1 MYYKVTNGSVTID
14 AKTILEEINIE
25 IKEKDKIAIIGRN
38 GAGKTT
44 LLKALINNDMLSEGV
59 AEEKFSIFKSG
70 INSIGYLRQE
80 NLNIS
85 NTLLDEILLVYKPL
99 IEIEIKLKKLEEEME
114 LGSNSEASYKYTE
127 LLDKYKILG
136 GYQYKKEYTTALIK
150 FGFSEEDK
158 TKLLSSFSGGERTKI
173 ALLKLLLSKPDLLFL
188 DEPTNHLD
196 IDAIEWLEDYL
207 KNYKG
212 ALILVS
218 HDRMFIDKVT
228 NKIYEIEYGRL
239 ESYIGNYSFY
249 EKEKKRRY
257 EKALND
263 YEAQQMEIKRLQR
276 IADRFRY
283 KPSKASMAMS
293 KLKQIERMVKL
304 DKPEKANLKTFNW
317 RDKEFRESGK
327 LVLKVDNLEIGYLNI
342 LNKVSFELFR
352 GDRLGII
359 GKNGVG
365 KSTLLKTLMGMIP
378 SLAGKYELG
387 LKVMVGYFDQQ
398 LETLNPHNS
407 IYEEFS
413 ETFKDATDLQIRSFL
428 ANFMFYQDDV
438 DKKIS
443 ALSGGEKVRLEL
455 AKVIFENPNF
465 LILDEPTNHLDILSK
480 MKLEELLI
488 NYKGTVLFVSHDRYF
503 VSKIAKSLLV
513 FGDRETNY
521 FNLNYEEY
529 LELKKANQEDEVILV
544 SEKPKIVKTL
554 NKEQNKNIKRLEKDI
569 NNKENKI
576 KELKESLFEPD
587 VYSDYKKVNDINNT
601 ILELESELVKLMEEW
616 EKLATL

>member
-44 LLKALINNDMLSEGV
+44 LLKVLISNDMLSEGV

-99 IEIEIKLKKLEEEME
+99 IEIEIKLKKLEEEMK
-114 LGSNSEASYKYTE
+114 LDSNSEASYKYTE

-443 ALSGGEKVRLEL
+443 VLSGGEKVRLEL

-576 KELKESLFEPD
+576 KELKEYLFEPD

>member
-44 LLKALINNDMLSEGV
+44 LLKVLISNDMLSEGV

-387 LKVMVGYFDQQ
+387 LKVMLGYFDQQ

-443 ALSGGEKVRLEL
+443 VLSGGEKVRLEL

-576 KELKESLFEPD
+576 KELKEYLFEPD

>member
-44 LLKALINNDMLSEGV
+44 LLKVLISNDMLSEGV

-443 ALSGGEKVRLEL
+443 VLSGGEKVRLEL

-576 KELKESLFEPD
+576 KELKEYLFEPD

>member
-44 LLKALINNDMLSEGV
+44 LLKALISNDMLSEGV

-443 ALSGGEKVRLEL
+443 VLSGGEKVRLEL

-576 KELKESLFEPD
+576 KELKEYLFEPD

>member
-44 LLKALINNDMLSEGV
+44 LLKVLISNDMLSEGV

-443 ALSGGEKVRLEL
+443 VLSGGEKVRLEL

-576 KELKESLFEPD
+576 KKLKESLFEPD

>member
-44 LLKALINNDMLSEGV
+44 LLKALISNDMLSEGV

-438 DKKIS
+438 DKKDFC
-443 ALSGGEKVRLEL
+443 
-455 AKVIFENPNF
+455 VI
-465 LILDEPTNHLDILSK
+465 
-480 MKLEELLI
+480 
-488 NYKGTVLFVSHDRYF
+488 G
-503 VSKIAKSLLV
+503 
-513 FGDRETNY
+513 
-521 FNLNYEEY
+521 
-529 LELKKANQEDEVILV
+529 
-544 SEKPKIVKTL
+544 
-554 NKEQNKNIKRLEKDI
+554 
-569 NNKENKI
+569 
-576 KELKESLFEPD
+576 
-587 VYSDYKKVNDINNT
+587 
-601 ILELESELVKLMEEW
+601 W
-616 EKLATL
+616 

>member
-44 LLKALINNDMLSEGV
+44 LLKALISNDMLSEGV

-317 RDKEFRESGK
+317 RNKEFSESGK

-443 ALSGGEKVRLEL
+443 VLSGGEKVRLEL

>member
-44 LLKALINNDMLSEGV
+44 LLKALISNDMLSEGV

-317 RDKEFRESGK
+317 RNKEFRESGK

-443 ALSGGEKVRLEL
+443 VLSGGEKVRLEL

>member
-44 LLKALINNDMLSEGV
+44 LLKVLISNDMLSEGV

-207 KNYKG
+207 KNYRG

-387 LKVMVGYFDQQ
+387 LKVMLGYFDQQ

-443 ALSGGEKVRLEL
+443 VLSGGEKVRLEL

-529 LELKKANQEDEVILV
+529 LELKKANPEDEVILV

-576 KELKESLFEPD
+576 KELKEYLFEPD

>member
-44 LLKALINNDMLSEGV
+44 LLKVLISNDMLSEGV

-173 ALLKLLLSKPDLLFL
+173 SLLKLLLSKPDLLFL

-249 EKEKKRRY
+249 EKEKKRR
-257 EKALND
+257 
-263 YEAQQMEIKRLQR
+263 
-276 IADRFRY
+276 
-283 KPSKASMAMS
+283 
-293 KLKQIERMVKL
+293 
-304 DKPEKANLKTFNW
+304 
-317 RDKEFRESGK
+317 
-327 LVLKVDNLEIGYLNI
+327 
-342 LNKVSFELFR
+342 
-352 GDRLGII
+352 
-359 GKNGVG
+359 
-365 KSTLLKTLMGMIP
+365 
-378 SLAGKYELG
+378 
-387 LKVMVGYFDQQ
+387 
-398 LETLNPHNS
+398 
-407 IYEEFS
+407 
-413 ETFKDATDLQIRSFL
+413 
-428 ANFMFYQDDV
+428 
-438 DKKIS
+438 
-443 ALSGGEKVRLEL
+443 
-455 AKVIFENPNF
+455 
-465 LILDEPTNHLDILSK
+465 
-480 MKLEELLI
+480 
-488 NYKGTVLFVSHDRYF
+488 
-503 VSKIAKSLLV
+503 
-513 FGDRETNY
+513 
-521 FNLNYEEY
+521 
-529 LELKKANQEDEVILV
+529 
-544 SEKPKIVKTL
+544 
-554 NKEQNKNIKRLEKDI
+554 
-569 NNKENKI
+569 
-576 KELKESLFEPD
+576 
-587 VYSDYKKVNDINNT
+587 
-601 ILELESELVKLMEEW
+601 
-616 EKLATL
+616 